1 MAPNSEVYHPKDAL
15 KAGINGALI
24 VGTAG
29 ALASAIQNSL
39 YKKNIGALGVLTRG
53 GSTVFVCTAMG
64 GAYEFTKLASANL
77 REKDDSYNTA
87 IGGFVAGS
95 ILGLRFGTTPAV
107 FGFGTLTAV
116 VLSAYAYTG
125 GALSGYKRDPNV
137 DEFERKEY
145 LRKNRRI
152 PMEQTVAEL
161 GEGRG
166 IYGPGYDERRRE
178 RIKEK
183 YGIDVP
189 ARS

>member
-1 MAPNSEVYHPKDAL
+1 MAPNSEAYHPKDAL

-24 VGTAG
+24 TGTAG

-39 YKKNIGALGVLTRG
+39 HKKNIGAMGVFTRT
-53 GSTVFVCTAMG
+53 GSTAFIFTAVG
-64 GAYEFTKLASANL
+64 GTYEFTKYASANL
-77 REKDDSYNTA
+77 REKDDSFNAA
-87 IGGFVAGS
+87 IGGFLAGS
-95 ILGLRFGTTPAV
+95 VLGMKFGSTPAV
-107 FGFGTLTAV
+107 LGFGAMTAV
-116 VLSAYAYTG
+116 VLSAFNYTG
-125 GALSGYKRDPNV
+125 GALSGYKRDPDV
-137 DEFERKEY
+137 DEFERKEH

-152 PMEQTVAEL
+152 PLEQTISEL

-178 RIKEK
+178 RIKER

>member
-1 MAPNSEVYHPKDAL
+1 MAPNSDVYHPQDAL

-24 VGTAG
+24 SGSAG
-29 ALASAIQNSL
+29 AFASAIQNTL
-39 YKKNIGALGVLTRG
+39 HKKNIGALGFITRT
-53 GSTVFVCTAMG
+53 GSTAFIMTAIG
-64 GAYEFTKLASANL
+64 GTYEFTKYASANL
-77 REKDDSYNTA
+77 REKNDTYNTA
-87 IGGFVAGS
+87 IGGFLAGS
-95 ILGLRFGTTPAV
+95 VLGLKFGTTPAV
-107 FGFGTLTAV
+107 LGFGTLAAV
-116 VLSAYAYTG
+116 VLSAFDYTG

-137 DEFERKEY
+137 DEFERKEH

-152 PMEQTVAEL
+152 PIEQTVAEL

-178 RIKEK
+178 RIKER